1 MRPETLTIELTN
13 STAIKLLEN
22 LERMNIIRIL
32 RKRKKTASADLA
44 TRMQGSITE
53 TQADALHSQL
63 EKMRGEWERDF

>member
-22 LERMNIIRIL
+22 LERLNVIRIL
-32 RKRKKTASADLA
+32 RKRKRTAPADLA
-44 TRMQGSITE
+44 SRMQGSITDK
-53 TQADALHSQL
+53 QADALHSQL

>member
-22 LERMNIIRIL
+22 LERLNIIRIL
-32 RKRKKTASADLA
+32 RRRTKAAPADLA

-53 TQADALHSQL
+53 VQADELHRQL